1 MPGPKDYTR
10 SGFYITSL
18 VIILLLCV
26 SFIPSFRVGNVV
38 VKRANI
44 LSDVVTFQDERLVP
58 VSDMDLLDTSFLD
71 DFKPVP
77 VQEVVDATGVT
88 GPEGI
93 PGEDG
98 TDAEGLS
105 VPCVEGPGIVPI
117 TDYSPD
123 EQMMARFYHAL
134 AYEADERT
142 VRIAVLGDSFIEAD
156 IITADM
162 REQLQMAYGGSG
174 VGFVPFSTPL
184 SKYRGTVTHNH
195 EGWTDYNL
203 IKRKSVPEEYKEWF
217 FVSGMLSIPGEN
229 ASAEYKGV
237 QFRRRIEKTNTASLF
252 FVNRKHT
259 VLEVTVNGD
268 ERRNY
273 APDSGEQVQ
282 RIFIGRPDI
291 SELRINLS
299 HTAGFIG
306 YGAVLEDSVG
316 VSVHNFSVR
325 SNSGLALL
333 GTDYRINREFDE
345 YMNYDM
351 VILQYGLN
359 AMSADVTDYGYYQKQ
374 LVKIINYIKQCFQA
388 IHDWFNS

>member
-174 VGFVPFSTPL
+174 
-184 SKYRGTVTHNH
+184 
-195 EGWTDYNL
+195 E
-203 IKRKSVPEEYKEWF
+203 
-217 FVSGMLSIPGEN
+217 
-229 ASAEYKGV
+229 
-237 QFRRRIEKTNTASLF
+237 
-252 FVNRKHT
+252 
-259 VLEVTVNGD
+259 
-268 ERRNY
+268 
-273 APDSGEQVQ
+273 
-282 RIFIGRPDI
+282 IGRA
-291 SELRINLS
+291 
-299 HTAGFIG
+299 H
-306 YGAVLEDSVG
+306 V
-316 VSVHNFSVR
+316 
-325 SNSGLALL
+325 
-333 GTDYRINREFDE
+333 
-345 YMNYDM
+345 
-351 VILQYGLN
+351 
-359 AMSADVTDYGYYQKQ
+359 
-374 LVKIINYIKQCFQA
+374 
-388 IHDWFNS
+388 

>member
-217 FVSGMLSIPGEN
+217 SCRECFPFPGRTPRRSIRGC
-229 ASAEYKGV
+229 S
-237 QFRRRIEKTNTASLF
+237 
-252 FVNRKHT
+252 
-259 VLEVTVNGD
+259 
-268 ERRNY
+268 
-273 APDSGEQVQ
+273 
-282 RIFIGRPDI
+282 
-291 SELRINLS
+291 
-299 HTAGFIG
+299 
-306 YGAVLEDSVG
+306 SVG
-316 VSVHNFSVR
+316 VSRRPIRPPSFRQPETYSA
-325 SNSGLALL
+325 G
-333 GTDYRINREFDE
+333 GYRQWRRK
-345 YMNYDM
+345 
-351 VILQYGLN
+351 
-359 AMSADVTDYGYYQKQ
+359 A
-374 LVKIINYIKQCFQA
+374 
-388 IHDWFNS
+388 

>member
-306 YGAVLEDSVG
+306 YGAVLEDSV
-316 VSVHNFSVR
+316 R
-325 SNSGLALL
+325 TRPA
-333 GTDYRINREFDE
+333 R
-345 YMNYDM
+345 
-351 VILQYGLN
+351 YGLPHQ
-359 AMSADVTDYGYYQKQ
+359 S
-374 LVKIINYIKQCFQA
+374 
-388 IHDWFNS
+388 